1 MGDNKKGK
9 KEKFSS
15 LQIKLQRE
23 WFLSTQKVIFLLT
36 INTQNDQLV
45 LQKEGFLLEI
55 IIHGRFLKFK
65 QFAFNI

>member
-23 WFLSTQKVIFLLT
+23 SGSCQHIK
-36 INTQNDQLV
+36 
-45 LQKEGFLLEI
+45 
-55 IIHGRFLKFK
+55 
-65 QFAFNI
+65 